1 MISRDLAM
9 FSLMLPRLTTRMN
22 LTDIHTSTIITTAL
36 AAPGVREPAS

>member
-1 MISRDLAM
+1 MILRDLAM

-22 LTDIHTSTIITTAL
+22 LTDTHTTTTAL